1 MTFRNYGILIV
12 KISFVEHKLTIE
24 IKLSLLTLK
33 DIFYKMRLV
42 FSEVYMKNVQKI
54 IKFFLL
60 SLMISFFLEIF
71 IFNFRTFQSL
81 FYHQE
86 NLTDKITYN
95 GIEKNSDNSF
105 TVTDEENNYIEIENI
120 NQKINNIKLDFDIS
134 KKYIEYIIY
143 ATDEANSEY
152 LQLNNRY
159 LYPSIEKSKYVKLNM
174 YGNSSKIKIEFIN
187 KGVNI
192 KIKDISINERVPFD
206 ISLIR
211 LLLVFGIIFVFLIF
225 RSKSEFYKYKV
236 DFKNKYQIGIM
247 IFWVLI
253 ISFVFGCIIY
263 KNPTSRTYVKHHQ
276 QYQELTESLLKGKV
290 SLDIEPT
297 KELLELENPYDYYL
311 RTKIEEET
319 NKKIGQWDHAFYN
332 GKYYVY
338 FGIGPAIFGYLPYY
352 VLFGKHITNYVIV
365 LVISILTLIGMLLL
379 LKEVTKRY
387 FKNIP
392 FLLFIIMYSF
402 LASILLKI
410 VSSPAIYIVPIA
422 YALMFTFFG
431 LYFMISSIKKDKIST
446 PLIMVG
452 SICMALVASCRPQFL
467 VGSFLLI
474 PIFWD
479 SVFKDR
485 TLFSK
490 KSVKQTIAFI
500 MPYIIVAGL
509 LMFYNYIRFDSILE
523 FGSNYQ
529 ITNMD
534 MAKRGFKLDR
544 IGFAIFTLLFQLPI
558 LKATFPFI
566 QNTLDLNNY
575 MGDIKIGIMFGGI
588 LVTNLLLW
596 LGIFSFKF
604 KKYLSKTLYNFSC
617 LAIVLALIV
626 LIFDVE
632 VSAIASRYVLDFS
645 WLIFLPTIWVV
656 FGLFNS
662 NISKKVKEIILK
674 VILVVLFIYFVY
686 QFLLLLQ
693 DQFFNNLLNNAP
705 NFYFKWYYMLQWWL

>member
-1 MTFRNYGILIV
+1 
-12 KISFVEHKLTIE
+12 
-24 IKLSLLTLK
+24 
-33 DIFYKMRLV
+33 
-42 FSEVYMKNVQKI
+42 MKNAQKI

-365 LVISILTLIGMLLL
+365 LVISILTLIGMLFL

-446 PLIMVG
+446 PLILAG
-452 SICMALVASCRPQFL
+452 SMCMALVASCRPQFL

>member
-1 MTFRNYGILIV
+1 
-12 KISFVEHKLTIE
+12 
-24 IKLSLLTLK
+24 
-33 DIFYKMRLV
+33 
-42 FSEVYMKNVQKI
+42 MKNIQKL

-60 SLMISFFLEIF
+60 SLVISFFLEIF
-71 IFNFRTFQSL
+71 VFNFRTFQSL
-81 FYHQE
+81 SYQQE

-95 GIEKNSDNSF
+95 GIEKNNDNSF
-105 TVTDEENNYIEIENI
+105 TVIDEKNNYIEIENI
-120 NQKINNIKLDFDIS
+120 NKKIDNIKLDFDIS

-152 LQLNNRY
+152 LQLHTRY

-174 YGNSSKIKIEFIN
+174 YGNSSKIKIKFIGN
-187 KGVNI
+187 NI
-192 KIKDISINERVPFD
+192 NLKIKGISINEKVPFD

-211 LLLVFGIIFVFLIF
+211 VLLVFAVIFAFLIV

-247 IFWVLI
+247 IFCVLA
-253 ISFVFGCIIY
+253 ISLIFGCIIY
-263 KNPTSRTYVKHHQ
+263 KNPTSRTYIEHHQ
-276 QYQELTESLLKGKV
+276 QYQKLTESLLKGKV

-338 FGIGPAIFGYLPYY
+338 FGIGPVIFGYLPYY

-392 FLLFIIMYSF
+392 FLLFIIMYGF

-410 VSSPAIYIVPIA
+410 VSSPTIYIVPIV

-446 PLIMVG
+446 PLIMAG
-452 SICMALVASCRPQFL
+452 SMCMALVASCRPQFL

-479 SVFKDR
+479 SIFKDR

-490 KSVKQTIAFI
+490 KSIKQTIAFI
-500 MPYIIVAGL
+500 MPYVIVAGL

-534 MAKRGFKLDR
+534 MSKRGFKIDR
-544 IGFAIFTLLFQLPI
+544 IGFAVFTLLFQLPI
-558 LKATFPFI
+558 LNATFPFI
-566 QNTLDLNNY
+566 QKSSVLNNY
-575 MGDIKIGIMFGGI
+575 MGNVLTGIIYGGI
-588 LVTNLLLW
+588 LMTNLLLW
-596 LGIFSFKF
+596 LGVLSFKF
-604 KKYLSKTLYNFSC
+604 KKYMSKSLYNFSC
-617 LAIVLALIV
+617 LAIILALIV

-632 VSAIASRYVLDFS
+632 VSAISSRYVLDFS

-662 NISKKVKEIILK
+662 NISKKAKEIILK
-674 VILVVLFIYFVY
+674 VILIVLFIYFVY

-693 DQFFNNLLNNAP
+693 DPIYHNLLKYAP
-705 NFYFKWYYMLQWWL
+705 KFYFKWYYLLQWWL